1 VLIQGPPGT
10 GKTKVITAIER
21 CLAVLADE
29 GVEPSHRI
37 LACAAQHD
45 AVENV
50 AQRTEVFGLPAGK
63 VGAAT

>member
-1 VLIQGPPGT
+1 LIQGPPGT

-37 LACAAQHD
+37 LVSAAQHD
-45 AVENV
+45 AV
-50 AQRTEVFGLPAGK
+50 RTSRSGRRCLGSRR
-63 VGAAT
+63 